1 MAVSSRC
8 ARVLVLICLAMTACT
23 NEQNEALNLA
33 REACNVE
40 FPDLGGDV
48 LTDAD
53 ARAKA
58 RDKFLP
64 LSEEVA
70 NKAAQA
76 ARRDTTWQPLATA
89 ADDLAELVSVTIDLG
104 DLRATKV
111 SGGYSTPEDVDKDTQ
126 LEARHAELVKK
137 SDAFNDECRKTTD

>member
-1 MAVSSRC
+1 MAMFSRY
-8 ARVLVLICLAMTACT
+8 ATVLVLAGLAMTACT
-23 NEQNEALNLA
+23 NEQNKALSLA

-53 ARAKA
+53 ARTKA
-58 RDKFLP
+58 RDEFLP

-76 ARRDTTWQPLATA
+76 ARSDTTWQPLATA

-111 SGGYSTPEDVDKDTQ
+111 GGGYSTPEDVDKDTQ
-126 LEARHAELVKK
+126 LEARHAELVTK
-137 SDAFNDECRKTTD
+137 SDTFGDECRKATD